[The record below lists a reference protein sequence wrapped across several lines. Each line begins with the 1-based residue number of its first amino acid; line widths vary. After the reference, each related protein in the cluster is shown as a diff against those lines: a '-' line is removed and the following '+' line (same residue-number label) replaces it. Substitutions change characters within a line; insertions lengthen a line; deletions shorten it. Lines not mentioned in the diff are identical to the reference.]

1 MGASGSRQGK
11 VTIVTESNSE
21 PLIEARGVVKSFS
34 GVQAL
39 RGIDFSVMRGEIHAL
54 LGQNG
59 AGKSTLVKILN
70 GVHPAGSYSG
80 TIMLD
85 GREAKFASPFAALAA
100 GIAYV
105 PQEIEVLEQL
115 SVAENVFAGHT
126 NLGKGVLVHQH
137 KLEMRA
143 RALFNQLGLSI
154 DPRALVASLTSAQ
167 RHLVMIARALAMN
180 PRVLMLD
187 EPTASLSG
195 TEVEGLF
202 GVLRRLK
209 TQGVT
214 MIYITHRLPEVLA
227 VCDRATV
234 LRDGR
239 VAAEI
244 ERPEFNAEQF
254 IFAMSGQRLQ
264 RLYPDH
270 EAPRDAPLIL
280 SVRNLSAQGH
290 SGAHSNPTDVS
301 FDIRAGEIV
310 GLAGLLGSGRSEI
323 LHAIYGRTPH
333 TGEVLVEG
341 KPISIRSP
349 ADARRAGI
357 ALLTEDRKRDGL
369 LFNLGAGANITIGN
383 LGALSRNGIISG
395 DREGRAVLQAM
406 QALNVKASSP
416 QASVAHLSGGNQQK
430 LLFARVLMR
439 APRILMLDEPTK
451 GVDAATRH
459 EIYRLIVELA
469 GRGVALLIV
478 ASDLEEV
485 IGLCDRCLTVADGRI
500 VDEFKRGEG
509 SEEKVLRAIAAAQAA
524 GQKNALSGAS
534 A

>member
-1 MGASGSRQGK
+1 MREDTVADPYPSA
-11 VTIVTESNSE
+11 
-21 PLIEARGVVKSFS
+21 PLIVAQGIVKSFS

-39 RGIDFSVMRGEIHAL
+39 RGIDFSIRSGEIHAL

-70 GVHPAGSYSG
+70 GVHPAGSYGG
-80 TIMLD
+80 TVTLA
-85 GREAKFASPFAALAA
+85 GAEANFASPHEARTA
-100 GIAYV
+100 GVAYV

-126 NLGKGVLVHQH
+126 GLGRGFLVRMGQ
-137 KLEMRA
+137 LEA
-143 RALFNQLGLSI
+143 RTRDLFRQLGISI
-154 DPRALVASLTSAQ
+154 DPTALVATLTSAQ
-167 RHLVMIARALAMN
+167 RHLVMIARALSVQ

-195 TEVEGLF
+195 AEVDGLF

-209 TQGVT
+209 AQGVT
-214 MIYITHRLPEVLA
+214 MIYITHRLPEVMA

-244 ERPEFNAEQF
+244 ERGDFNDEHF

-270 EAPRDAPLIL
+270 QAAPLDSPVVL
-280 SVRNLSAQGH
+280 SVRNLSTAGH
-290 SGAHSNPTDVS
+290 SGALSNPTDVS

-310 GLAGLLGSGRSEI
+310 GLAGLLGSGRTEI
-323 LHAIYGRTPH
+323 LHAIYGRASF
-333 TGEVLVEG
+333 TGDIAVEG
-341 KPISIRSP
+341 RSVSVRSP
-349 ADARRAGI
+349 AHARQAGI

-369 LFNLGAGANITIGN
+369 LFNLTAGANITIGN
-383 LGALSRNGIISG
+383 LQGLSRNGIVSS
-395 DREGRAVLQAM
+395 DRERSATLQAM
-406 QALNVKASSP
+406 RALNVKASSP

-439 APRILMLDEPTK
+439 APRVLLLDEPTK

-469 GRGVALLIV
+469 GKGVALLVV
-478 ASDLEEV
+478 ASELDEV
-485 IGLCDRCLTVADGRI
+485 IGISDRCLTIADGRI
-500 VDEFKRGEG
+500 VDEFNNGEG
-509 SEEKVLRAIAAAQAA
+509 SEERVLRSIAAAQAA
-524 GQKNALSGAS
+524 RQRAAAQGAI

>member
-1 MGASGSRQGK
+1 M
-11 VTIVTESNSE
+11 TEPDPK
-21 PLIEARGVVKSFS
+21 PLIEARGIVKSFS

-39 RGIDFSVMRGEIHAL
+39 RGVDFSVMSGEIHAL

-80 TIMLD
+80 TITLD
-85 GREAKFASPFAALAA
+85 GAEANFASPFAARAA
-100 GIAYV
+100 GVAYV

-115 SVAENVFAGHT
+115 SVAENVFAGLT
-126 NLGKGVLVHQH
+126 NLGTGILVHH
-137 KLEMRA
+137 GRLEARA
-143 RALFNQLGLSI
+143 RELFGQLGLKI
-154 DPRALVASLTSAQ
+154 DPRALVASLTSAE
-167 RHLVMIARALAMN
+167 RHLVMIARALALK

-202 GVLRRLK
+202 GVLRRLRG
-209 TQGVT
+209 QGVT
-214 MIYITHRLPEVLA
+214 MIYITHRLPEVMA
-227 VCDRATV
+227 VCDRVTV

-244 ERPEFNAEQF
+244 ARGEFNEEQF

-264 RLYPDH
+264 RLYPEH
-270 EAPRDAPLIL
+270 EAPEEAPVVL
-280 SVRNLSAQGH
+280 SVRNLSTKGH
-290 SGAHSNPTDVS
+290 SGAHGDPTNINL
-301 FDIRAGEIV
+301 DIRAGEIV

-323 LHAIYGRTPH
+323 LHAIYGRATF
-333 TGEVLVEG
+333 TGEILIEG
-341 KPISIRSP
+341 KPVAIRSP

-383 LGALSRNGIISG
+383 LGALSRSGIVRG
-395 DREGRAVLQAM
+395 DRERSAILQAM
-406 QALNVKASSP
+406 RALNVKASSP

-439 APRILMLDEPTK
+439 APRILLLDEPTK

-459 EIYRLIVELA
+459 EIYRLVVELA
-469 GRGVALLIV
+469 GRGVALLVV
-478 ASDLEEV
+478 ASELEEV

-500 VDEFKRGEG
+500 VDEFRRGEG
-509 SEEKVLRAIAAAQAA
+509 SEEKVLRAIAAGQQAPLT
-524 GQKNALSGAS
+524 GVS

>member
-1 MGASGSRQGK
+1 
-11 VTIVTESNSE
+11 VTEPIAK
-21 PLIEARGVVKSFS
+21 PLIEARGIVKSFS

-39 RGIDFSVMRGEIHAL
+39 RGVDFSVMPGEIHAL

-80 TIMLD
+80 TITLD
-85 GREAKFASPFAALAA
+85 GAEANFASPFAARAA
-100 GIAYV
+100 GVAYV

-115 SVAENVFAGHT
+115 SVAENVFAGLT
-126 NLGKGVLVHQH
+126 NLGRGFLVHH
-137 KLEMRA
+137 GRLEA
-143 RALFNQLGLSI
+143 RTRELFGQFGLKI
-154 DPRALVASLTSAQ
+154 DPRALVASLTSAE
-167 RHLVMIARALAMN
+167 RHLVMIARALAMK

-195 TEVEGLF
+195 AEVEGLF
-202 GVLRRLK
+202 EVLRRLK
-209 TQGVT
+209 AQDVT
-214 MIYITHRLPEVLA
+214 MIYITHRLPEVMT
-227 VCDRATV
+227 VCDRVTV

-244 ERPEFNAEQF
+244 ARGEFNEEQF
-254 IFAMSGQRLQ
+254 IFAMSGQRLS

-270 EAPRDAPLIL
+270 EPPRDSPVALG
-280 SVRNLSAQGH
+280 VRNLSSKGH
-290 SGAHSNPTDVS
+290 SGAHGDPIDIN

-323 LHAIYGRTPH
+323 LHAIYGRAAFS
-333 TGEVLVEG
+333 GEVFVGG
-341 KPISIRSP
+341 KPVAIRSP

-383 LGALSRNGIISG
+383 LAALSHNGIVRG
-395 DREGRAVLQAM
+395 DKERSAILQAM
-406 QALNVKASSP
+406 RALNVKAPSP

-439 APRILMLDEPTK
+439 APKILLLDEPTK

-459 EIYRLIVELA
+459 EIYRLVVELA
-469 GRGVALLIV
+469 AKGVALLVV
-478 ASDLEEV
+478 ASELEEV
-485 IGLCDRCLTVADGRI
+485 IGLCDRCLTIADGRI
-500 VDEFKRGEG
+500 VDEFTRNEG
-509 SEEKVLRAIAAAQAA
+509 SEERVLRAIAAAQAA
-524 GQKNALSGAS
+524 SQQTTLSGVPA
-534 A
+534 